1 MCFQP
6 PKEKAEEKTHAGLT
20 TLFPG
25 QKRRVSHLCKT
36 GKEVRPRYGIQG
48 GPREEGDLP
57 PQSGGGP
64 LLLAFGNGVQCF
76 LSHLDCLSLT

>member
-25 QKRRVSHLCKT
+25 QKRRVSHLCKP
-36 GKEVRPRYGIQG
+36 GKEVRPTYAGTG
-48 GPREEGDLP
+48 WA
-57 PQSGGGP
+57 SGGRSATTVWQRT
-64 LLLAFGNGVQCF
+64 LLLAFGRLLFSALCPIQSVF
-76 LSHLDCLSLT
+76 P